1 MYRRYTTTGTNNL
14 PELLGETVLV
24 LLCIA
29 FLFFVRFNYLNC
41 GQTPVTDDYGYYQA
55 SMIQEKEAG
64 TVFASGVSYAYCTAL
79 SALLRFT
86 GNRMEMTACCHM
98 ALQAIS
104 ILLLYFGYRIFF
116 GKAAALLSLFSFAVL
131 PWSASGV
138 FVVSPEN
145 FYLFAWSLICLLLG
159 LLSRKDGWLCVF
171 AAGLFAG
178 VACIWHGLGFCL
190 LLLLLFSEN
199 HRLKKLLSFA
209 AGMALGAGFELARYT
224 DLSGLSFWETLYGW
238 GNSLIRYEEGRWQDM
253 DTWLPIWLLATLLA
267 GAVIRSVRETRL
279 EKEGTAAERESAQE
293 EIMESKQET
302 EEAKTADD
310 VRQEQEGAERKIH
323 YIENPLPLPKKH
335 QKRTMEFQLDLSGD
349 QKKADDFDKV
359 SSFVKS
365 DDFYRADDFDVEIGE
380 TDDFDI

>member
-1 MYRRYTTTGTNNL
+1 MKT
-14 PELLGETVLV
+14 E
-24 LLCIA
+24 
-29 FLFFVRFNYLNC
+29 
-41 GQTPVTDDYGYYQA
+41 
-55 SMIQEKEAG
+55 
-64 TVFASGVSYAYCTAL
+64 
-79 SALLRFT
+79 
-86 GNRMEMTACCHM
+86 
-98 ALQAIS
+98 
-104 ILLLYFGYRIFF
+104 
-116 GKAAALLSLFSFAVL
+116 KAA
-131 PWSASGV
+131 P
-138 FVVSPEN
+138 P
-145 FYLFAWSLICLLLG
+145 
-159 LLSRKDGWLCVF
+159 LSRKKYDIQNTEARWRWPAGPLCVF

-359 SSFVKS
+359 SSFVKYS
-365 DDFYRADDFDVEIGE
+365 FASMLLFFHFFSRHTFTSYKKFRLVFFSMFFICFFMREK
-380 TDDFDI
+380 